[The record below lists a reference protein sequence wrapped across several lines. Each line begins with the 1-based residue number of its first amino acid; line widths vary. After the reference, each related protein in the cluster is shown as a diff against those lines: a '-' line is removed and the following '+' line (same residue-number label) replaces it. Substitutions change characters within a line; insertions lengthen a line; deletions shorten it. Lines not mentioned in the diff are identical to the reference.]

1 MVTQRTYSLSENTQA
16 YYWINMTI
24 KNKFLALRQNS
35 LRSKGDC
42 RLTRCAPR
50 NDYFLPLVML
60 TISMAVLLL
69 PIDAFAS
76 NGSIASEIDE
86 IFTKGSLTGRV
97 MQIFML
103 ISVLGIAPAILVMV
117 TPFVRITIV
126 LSMLRSALGLQQSPP
141 NQVMVSL
148 ALFLTFFI
156 IFY

>member
-1 MVTQRTYSLSENTQA
+1 MVHQSTYSLSENTQA

-24 KNKFLALRQNS
+24 KNRIALIIS
-35 LRSKGDC
+35 IAAL
-42 RLTRCAPR
+42 LI
-50 NDYFLPLVML
+50 PLD
-60 TISMAVLLL
+60 VL
-69 PIDAFAS
+69 AS
-76 NGSIASEIDE
+76 NGSFASEIDE
-86 IFTKGSLTGRV
+86 VFSKGSLTGRV

-156 IFY
+156 ISPTLDESYQNGLKPMIDERIS